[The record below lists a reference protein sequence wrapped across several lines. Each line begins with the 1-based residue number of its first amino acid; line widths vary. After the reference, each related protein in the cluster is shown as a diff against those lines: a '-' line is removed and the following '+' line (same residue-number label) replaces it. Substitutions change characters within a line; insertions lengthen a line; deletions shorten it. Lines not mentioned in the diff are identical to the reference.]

1 MISGRKFVH
10 LRESLP
16 QQGQGEGRES
26 EGKVELW
33 LWELE
38 QWVRREGPTITASCG
53 SLQKCLHHDSVRG
66 GCVLG
71 LNEKNPY
78 ESWCDTVHVHPPVIN
93 FNADGWWGGD
103 RMAGC
108 RCWQRSE
115 LFVPAVEDGTQM
127 SKWCGQFLNWW
138 FARRILKKGDSKRL
152 HPHFSV

>member
-71 LNEKNPY
+71 LNEKTHMSHDVTQCTSIHQSSTLMLMVDGEGIEWP
-78 ESWCDTVHVHPPVIN
+78 D
-93 FNADGWWGGD
+93 ADVGRGASSLSQLW
-103 RMAGC
+103 R
-108 RCWQRSE
+108 
-115 LFVPAVEDGTQM
+115 T
-127 SKWCGQFLNWW
+127 
-138 FARRILKKGDSKRL
+138 ARKCPNGVVS
-152 HPHFSV
+152 F